1 MMYKNL
7 RGLPKGVR
15 NNLPIT
21 AQKIYLDTYNSAWK
35 TYGAPERRRGGA
47 SREEVSHRVA
57 WAAVKREYTKDQRT
71 GRWKR
76 KQRKR

>member
-1 MMYKNL
+1 MYMNL

-15 NNLPIT
+15 NNLPT
-21 AQKIYLDTYNSAWK
+21 TGQKIYLDTYNSAWK
-35 TYGAPERRRGGA
+35 TYSAPERRRGGA

-71 GRWKR
+71 GRWKPKGLR
-76 KQRKR
+76 R